1 MKYQDKIGGS
11 MKTCYIFGA
20 CEGMPEKFQPNSN
33 DLIIA
38 ADGGMNILNKL
49 KVSPCILLGDFD
61 SLNEKICFDGEIVRY
76 PVKKDDTDTMLAI
89 KTGLERGY
97 KNFVLYGCTGGR
109 LDHTIANIQAL
120 NYIAENNAL
129 GYLCGDDFTVTV
141 IKEGKIEFDPK
152 AKGNVSVF
160 SLSNTSEVTIE
171 GLLYNIKDTK
181 ISNSDPLGVSN
192 EFIGQKSQIT
202 VNSGTVIIYWS
213 NGL

>member
-1 MKYQDKIGGS
+1 

-49 KVSPCILLGDFD
+49 KVRPNILLGDFD
-61 SLNEKICFDGEIVRY
+61 SLSEKICFDGEIVRY
-76 PVKKDDTDTMLAI
+76 PSKKDDTDTMLAI

-97 KNFVLYGCTGGR
+97 KKFVLYGCTGGR

-160 SLSNTSEVTIE
+160 SLSNTAEVTIE
-171 GLLYNIKDTK
+171 GLLYNIKNTK

>member
-1 MKYQDKIGGS
+1 

-61 SLNEKICFDGEIVRY
+61 SLSEKICFDGEIVRY
-76 PVKKDDTDTMLAI
+76 PAKKDDTDTMLAI

-97 KNFVLYGCTGGR
+97 KKFVLYGCTGGR

-152 AKGNVSVF
+152 AKGNISVF

-181 ISNSDPLGVSN
+181 ISNSNPLGVSN

-202 VNSGTVIIYWS
+202 VNRGTVIIYWS